1 MEKEVKHRLKRN
13 RRRERAERMQAQRD
27 HGDSAEDE
35 TLTGVKPPRP
45 PIRRKKLK
53 EPTFEEDII
62 DGFAILAFRS
72 YEELEVSRPCF
83 LCSCLLFSF
92 IHLFIY
98 LFIRSLGRLSVC

>member
-35 TLTGVKPPRP
+35 TLSGVKPPRP
-45 PIRRKKLK
+45 PIRRKKSK
-53 EPTFEEDII
+53 EPVFEEDII

-72 YEELEVSRPCF
+72 YEELEVSRPYF
-83 LCSCLLFSF
+83 PLFLFIIFILKTINSLLCSAFLKNL
-92 IHLFIY
+92 
-98 LFIRSLGRLSVC
+98 

>member
-1 MEKEVKHRLKRN
+1 MEKEIKHRLKRS

-35 TLTGVKPPRP
+35 TLSGVKPHRP
-45 PIRRKKLK
+45 PIRRKKTK

-72 YEELEVSRPCF
+72 YEELEVSRPYF
-83 LCSCLLFSF
+83 LCSVLSATVLM
-92 IHLFIY
+92 HLFCFQIKWAAY
-98 LFIRSLGRLSVC
+98 I

>member
-72 YEELEVSRPCF
+72 YEELEQFDLLTELFGGPPG
-83 LCSCLLFSF
+83 CSPGCC
-92 IHLFIY
+92 H
-98 LFIRSLGRLSVC
+98 